1 MSTSI
6 NNQQQK
12 EEPPRYAILVNDM
25 LNDFIQGSLRSD
37 RANFIIPQIRLYLTF
52 QSRKTYLYSIV
63 MMNTFRPIQSSS
75 YGDNMQ

>member
-12 EEPPRYAILVNDM
+12 EEPPRYAILVKDM

-37 RANFIIPQIRLYLTF
+37 RLT
-52 QSRKTYLYSIV
+52 L
-63 MMNTFRPIQSSS
+63 
-75 YGDNMQ
+75 